1 MKKGYWWQSC
11 YIWSVWFEGPFG
23 FGLLLSCRIVQ
34 AFQLYF
40 IFVKK
45 RLPPIRSYVF
55 LPLILLP
62 WISGAAFIHL
72 KKPLNYRCQMSAWWI
87 TPIVCAHSLY
97 VAMLMGFTKAIQHV
111 EFRFHELKDLWRG
124 VVVSTLSVG
133 MWVVAYVLTKVHEDV
148 EWIQVGSR
156 FFLLIMTSL
165 FVVSFFSI
173 SISQPLLSQMSLKKK
188 EHPEIGTMGKALG
201 IPDSGVMLC
210 REKVM
215 SMDLNEPLDKL
226 LSDKRFRQSFMEFAD
241 SCLAGESLH
250 FYDEVCELN
259 KLPTDDNVRRIYMA
273 RHIVQKYIVAGAEM
287 EVNISHR
294 TRQQIL
300 NTSNLAD
307 PDLLKNAVSELLQL
321 MKMNL
326 ARDYWSSIYYM
337 KFRDEA
343 HMMNGQDLELVSSLN
358 VSSRLSSVHA
368 PDDPFHQEHNHPN
381 VSGL

>member
-1 MKKGYWWQSC
+1 MAGCAAQGGCPSDFIALSLSFIALFLLLARSIFPFLVYKVPFPKGSAFWLPAVQVFSSFNLMLSLVMSINLIRMKKGYWWQSC

-23 FGLLLSCRIVQ
+23 FGLLLSCRILQ

-72 KKPLNYRCQMSAWWI
+72 KKPLNNRCQMSAWWI
-87 TPIVCAHSLY
+87 IPIACVHSLY

-124 VVVSTLSVG
+124 VLVSVLSVG
-133 MWVVAYVLTKVHEDV
+133 ITWRILEAPNTNRLLSSLYPSGIWVVAYVLNK
-148 EWIQVGSR
+148 
-156 FFLLIMTSL
+156 TSL

-188 EHPEIGTMGKALG
+188 EHPAIGTMGKALG
-201 IPDSGVMLC
+201 IPESGVLLC
-210 REKVM
+210 REEVM
-215 SMDLNEPLDKL
+215 N
-226 LSDKRFRQSFMEFAD
+226 
-241 SCLAGESLH
+241 
-250 FYDEVCELN
+250 
-259 KLPTDDNVRRIYMA
+259 
-273 RHIVQKYIVAGAEM
+273 
-287 EVNISHR
+287 
-294 TRQQIL
+294 
-300 NTSNLAD
+300 
-307 PDLLKNAVSELLQL
+307 PDLFKTAVSELLQL

-337 KFRDEA
+337 NLRDEA
-343 HMMNGQDLELVSSLN
+343 GMMTGHDLEQVTSLN

-368 PDDPFHQEHNHPN
+368 SDDPFHQENPN
-381 VSGL
+381 GSESSRRSDETPTSVL